1 MITKIFKR
9 LSVSAIITC
18 FFLSFSANL
27 FVLFTRS
34 GGHFYDKIFSQA
46 LIFSFNIILIILLVS
61 FSQARRFNLR
71 FGASHLLSFPL
82 CIILFGQG
90 QYLNPQKLIIAFSL
104 VFASNIMSKDI
115 NKIDPVKDFFALGFI
130 FTTISYLNFNLS
142 LFFLSIGLVITY
154 TPKKKEALIS
164 LLIGIVAASS
174 ILITISHAFTGQIFY
189 VHPEILEKNIFTPF
203 VKKNSELVWSFTVLI
218 AFIISIVLKQRKF
231 KKRRPVD
238 LGNGENFMLFWLI
251 LSLIFRGFDLYQ
263 DKSLWLLSYIPT
275 AFFIGNFFEVI
286 KTDRNREIF
295 FFSLLF
301 VGVISKLY
309 QNEII
314 LI

>member
-34 GGHFYDKIFSQA
+34 GGYFYDQIFSQA
-46 LIFSFNIILIILLVS
+46 FIFSLNIILIIILVS

-71 FGASHLLSFPL
+71 FGASHLISFPL

-90 QYLNPQKLIIAFSL
+90 HYLNPQKLIIAFSL
-104 VFASNIMSKDI
+104 LFATNIMSKEI
-115 NKIDPVKDFFALGFI
+115 SKIDPIKDFFALGLI
-130 FTTISYLNFNLS
+130 FSTITYLNFSLS
-142 LFFLSIGLVITY
+142 LFFLSIGLVIIY
-154 TPKKKEALIS
+154 ISKKKEALIS
-164 LLIGIVAASS
+164 LLIGVVAASS

-189 VHPEILEKNIFTPF
+189 IPPEILEKNFFTPF
-203 VKKNSELVWSFTVLI
+203 NKENSELIWSFTAFI
-218 AFIISIVLKQRKF
+218 AVIISIVLKQSKF
-231 KKRRPVD
+231 KKSRYND

-251 LSLIFRGFDLYQ
+251 ISFIFRAFELYQ

-275 AFFIGNFFEVI
+275 AFFIGKFFEVI
-286 KTDRNREIF
+286 KNDRNREIF
-295 FFSLLF
+295 FFSLFF
-301 VGVISKLY
+301 VGVISNLY
-309 QNEII
+309 RNKII